1 MHCPGCGDQ
10 TLFEVDDLAGGRS
23 AHCRQCKG
31 RWCGIDEAVA
41 LGALV
46 DPAPS
51 LSVVS
56 IAVCPACERRSLSPV
71 LSSEAVAMRPLQ
83 CTACRR
89 IWIPARAAKQ
99 EATSDPDSGPATN
112 AGEPPAPAILKA
124 DVLRASIAPPAL
136 ALLLLVTVNAPGLSF
151 FIHTLLRMPAHELGH
166 AAAGWLS
173 GHVSIPLPFF
183 TLNLGAAWISVPLAV
198 SAIAGMAWWGSR
210 HRLPFWLALAALAAF
225 LGLKHGMFASAE
237 ARASWVSFSGCG
249 GEFVLGAV
257 FAMTYWHRVFLRPE
271 WHRWRMLFALV
282 GLAVYLQALTMWW
295 GVAAG
300 RQPFPYG
307 SALGM
312 EGDMDALVAAGA
324 TEAEITARYLRLA
337 GVCGLAMLAQWAWSA
352 RQAHRRWRA
361 GLSRSTGHR

>member
-1 MHCPGCGDQ
+1 
-10 TLFEVDDLAGGRS
+10 
-23 AHCRQCKG
+23 
-31 RWCGIDEAVA
+31 
-41 LGALV
+41 
-46 DPAPS
+46 
-51 LSVVS
+51 
-56 IAVCPACERRSLSPV
+56 
-71 LSSEAVAMRPLQ
+71 
-83 CTACRR
+83 
-89 IWIPARAAKQ
+89 
-99 EATSDPDSGPATN
+99 
-112 AGEPPAPAILKA
+112 
-124 DVLRASIAPPAL
+124 
-136 ALLLLVTVNAPGLSF
+136 
-151 FIHTLLRMPAHELGH
+151 
-166 AAAGWLS
+166 
-173 GHVSIPLPFF
+173 
-183 TLNLGAAWISVPLAV
+183 VPLAV

-257 FAMTYWHRVFLRPE
+257 FAMTYWQRVFLRPE

-300 RQPFPYG
+300 RQPFPYV

-361 GLSRSTGHR
+361 GLSRSMGHR